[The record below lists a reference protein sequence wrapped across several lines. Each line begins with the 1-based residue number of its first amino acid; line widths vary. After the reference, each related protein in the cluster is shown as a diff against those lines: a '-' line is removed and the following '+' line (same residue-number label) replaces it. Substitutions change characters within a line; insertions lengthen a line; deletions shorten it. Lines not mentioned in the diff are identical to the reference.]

1 MVEERKQ
8 ADHGANIYSA
18 FEQAARRYPEQV
30 ALKADGGRG
39 RSYTYRDV
47 VTAVGKLSKVLF
59 HDKFAASRE
68 IGLLS
73 ENRPEWGIAYLGILA
88 AGRTVVPIDA
98 NLKSEEIAFIIRDAR
113 LRLVFA
119 SRRSEALLSE
129 MNIDI
134 DIISLE
140 EDSPHSW
147 RNLSE
152 TPAPP
157 AEYAINE
164 TAVLIYTSGTTG
176 APKAVE
182 LTHRNILA
190 NMEGIAGSLQ
200 FDENDTF
207 LSVLPLHHT
216 FESTCGFLTPL
227 FSGCTIVYARSLKSK
242 ELLEDLRFNGATLM
256 CGVPLLFEKMYGSLR
271 RKIASASFGKRV
283 LFHTLYTLS
292 SLGWLF
298 GRRWGKALFH
308 GLRDKAG
315 LGSIRMFVSGSAA
328 LPPVIARFYHLLGCD
343 LVQGYGMTE
352 CSPVISV
359 VRPDDIQFG
368 SVGPP
373 LNNVEVKIAGADPET
388 GVGEIIVKGD
398 SITPGYRNNAE
409 QTAELIVD
417 GWLHTGDLG
426 KLEHNHLWITGRKKN
441 LIVSA
446 AGKNIYPEELEEK
459 LMESDCILEAVV
471 FGRPKQNRQGEQVC
485 ALLVPDMEQIAT
497 ILSEPSDRADQEKIR
512 QLLSAE
518 IEQVNGRIAG
528 YKRIVSF
535 DFQLEEL
542 EKTST
547 KKVKRFLY
555 K

>member
-1 MVEERKQ
+1 M
-8 ADHGANIYSA
+8 
-18 FEQAARRYPEQV
+18 

-39 RSYTYRDV
+39 RSYTYGDV
-47 VTAVGKLSKVLF
+47 VTAVRKLSRTLNR
-59 HDKFAASRE
+59 DEFADRRE

-88 AGRTVVPIDA
+88 ADRTVVPIDA

-113 LRLVFA
+113 LRLIFA
-119 SRRSEALLSE
+119 SRRLEALLSE

-134 DIISLE
+134 DILSLE
-140 EDSPHSW
+140 NDSPNSW

-152 TPAPP
+152 TPVTP
-157 AEYAINE
+157 AEHAINK

-190 NMEGIAGSLQ
+190 NMEGIARSLQ

-216 FESTCGFLTPL
+216 FEATCGFLTPL

-256 CGVPLLFEKMYGSLR
+256 CGVPLLFEKMYGTLR

-283 LFHTLYTLS
+283 LFNTLYTLS

-328 LPPVIARFYHLLGCD
+328 LPSVIARFYHLLGFD
-343 LVQGYGMTE
+343 FVQGYGMTE

-359 VRPDDIQFG
+359 VRPEDIRFG

-373 LNNVEVKIAGADPET
+373 LNNVEVKIAESDPET

-398 SITPGYRNNAE
+398 NITPGYRNNPE
-409 QTAELIVD
+409 GTAEVIIN

-459 LMESDCILEAVV
+459 LLESDCILEAVV

-485 ALLVPDMEQIAT
+485 ALLVPDMEQITA
-497 ILSEPSDRADQEKIR
+497 DRGKLPDITDHERIR
-512 QLLSAE
+512 KVLAAE
-518 IEQVNGRIAG
+518 VERVNRRMAG